1 MLGDGRRLH
10 LQHGPIDLV
19 VEAFG
24 EASEIQAAYSQARRR
39 FETVLSELVAELP
52 LLRRAVQP
60 PRWEPEGPV
69 ARRMMAAVWP
79 HRGTFV
85 TPMAAVAGGVADEVM
100 GAMAAGRRLS
110 AAYVNN
116 SGDIAVRVSA
126 GESLRLGVV
135 GDLEQP
141 AIGATAE
148 LRGDLGVRGVATSGW
163 RGRSHSLGIADAVT
177 VLAGDAASADV
188 AATLVANAVD
198 ADHPAITR
206 APASSLDPDTD
217 LGGRPVTTA
226 VGALGPGTVERA
238 LDAGRDCASRM
249 VARGLAVAVA
259 LTLCGVTRVVER
271 DGAPPL
277 LAGRGGEP
285 S

>member
-19 VEAFG
+19 IEAFG
-24 EASEIQAAYSQARRR
+24 EASEIQAAYSQACRR
-39 FETVLSELVAELP
+39 FDTVLSELVAELP
-52 LLRRAVQP
+52 LLRRAVRS
-60 PRWEPEGPV
+60 PRWEPEGAV
-69 ARRMMAAVWP
+69 AKRMMAAVWP

-100 GAMAAGRRLS
+100 GAMAAGRRLG

-116 SGDIAVRVSA
+116 SGDIALRISA

-141 AIGATAE
+141 AIDATAE

-163 RGRSHSLGIADAVT
+163 RGRSHSSGIADAVT
-177 VLAGDAASADV
+177 VLAGDAATADV
-188 AATLVANAVD
+188 AATLIANAVD
-198 ADHPAITR
+198 IDHPAVIR

-217 LGGRPVTTA
+217 LGERPVTTG
-226 VGALGPGTVERA
+226 VGALGPEAVDQA
-238 LDAGRDCASRM
+238 LDAGRACAERM

-259 LTLCGVTRVVER
+259 LTLCRVTRVVER

-277 LAGRGGEP
+277 LAGRDGE
-285 S
+285 SV